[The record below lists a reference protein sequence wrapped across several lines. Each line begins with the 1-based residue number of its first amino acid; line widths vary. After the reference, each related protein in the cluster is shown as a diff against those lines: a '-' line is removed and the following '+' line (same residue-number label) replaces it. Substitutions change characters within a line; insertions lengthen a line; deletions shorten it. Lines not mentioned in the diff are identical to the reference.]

1 MTIDFILRRMGESYS
16 EKKKGFKQVN
26 KPGVRLKA
34 TVQGGKKSYLAR
46 KKINKYVKN
55 QVGHREPHEILL

>member
-1 MTIDFILRRMGESYS
+1 MGEGYS

-34 TVQGGKKSYLAR
+34 TVHFKGEKIPTLLGK
-46 KKINKYVKN
+46 NK
-55 QVGHREPHEILL
+55 